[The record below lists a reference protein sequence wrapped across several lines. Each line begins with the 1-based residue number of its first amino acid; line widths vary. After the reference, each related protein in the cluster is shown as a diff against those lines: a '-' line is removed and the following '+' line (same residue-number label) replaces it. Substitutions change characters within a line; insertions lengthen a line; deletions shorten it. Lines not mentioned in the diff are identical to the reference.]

1 MKKINKL
8 ILTGILLSATLV
20 TYGCSGQTADKSQT
34 SQTSTAQ
41 AITSTKTET
50 KEETANKLPT
60 FESVDIDGNKISSD
74 IFKQKDYTLINFWG
88 TYCPPCIQEM
98 PELGKI
104 SDDYEDKNLQVVGIV
119 IDTLSQNGYD
129 KDQIAKAKKIIKK
142 TGAQYTHIQLDTSMS
157 ELLTQLDLN
166 AVPRTL
172 LVDKELN
179 ILEDIEGS
187 RDLKFF
193 EKMIEDAQS
202 KAE

>member
-20 TYGCSGQTADKSQT
+20 IYGCSGQTADKSQT

-41 AITSTKTET
+41 ASTSTKAET
-50 KEETANKLPT
+50 KEETANKLST

-104 SDDYEDKNLQVVGIV
+104 SDEYEDKNLQVVGIV

-129 KDQIAKAKKIIKK
+129 KDQIAKAKKIIEK

-172 LVDKELN
+172 IVDKELN
-179 ILEDIEGS
+179 ILEDKEGS
-187 RDLKFF
+187 KDLKFF
-193 EKMIEDAQS
+193 EKMIKDAQS